1 MKTISINEAL
11 SKAFKRKTIARNDIE
26 NFRSCLYTYLTC
38 VDESGKEAKMEGY
51 QRDFMRNTFYRYYDV
66 TKPDDNNIDCAIRL
80 NRSADSPIAVIIE
93 NKAPENTKE
102 MITADDPNRKAMQEL
117 VYYFLI
123 ERIEKNNTDIRHLIA
138 TNMYEMF
145 IFDAALFEKL
155 FYDDNA
161 LCREFNDFRLKAKTG
176 KTTDEF
182 YAIASRYIDNVKD
195 KLVCVNVNL
204 NNYRNVAASRD
215 DKGLRKLA
223 PLFKL
228 LSDTYMLKLPVRND
242 YNTLDND
249 FYRELLYIIGLQ
261 EEKDKGKPVLK
272 KIDSKDTNTASLMD
286 LTMDF
291 VDKKLYNFQY
301 RNKYGETKDEQ
312 LFNISLELCTTWV
325 NRLLF
330 LRLLESQIVRYH
342 NSDEKY
348 RILGNSRIDS
358 FQTLNRLFFDVL
370 AVDYSKRKDTVK
382 NSSLN
387 IVPYLNSSLFE
398 LTYLENCIVT
408 ISALP
413 NNAMLPLAK
422 SSVLRKSD
430 SPYRKEGS
438 LPTLKYLLAF
448 LDSYRFAS
456 QEEGGIEDSN
466 ATLINASVLGLI
478 FEKINGHKDGAVFTP
493 SFITSAM
500 SRPAVEQTVVKKFN
514 DRYGWKCTNIK
525 SLVNRIDREFDH
537 GMTIAEAN
545 ETFNSIR
552 IADISVGSGHF
563 LVSVLGELIRL
574 KFILGILTDNEGVV
588 ISKREYDIDMVD
600 DELSVLNADG
610 SVFRYIPS
618 NPESQ
623 RIQEALFHEKQM
635 LIENCLFGV
644 DLNGNSVGI
653 CRLRLWIE
661 LLKNT
666 YYTKESN
673 YEHLRTLPNLD
684 INIKQGDSLLSKFST
699 DESLSNVL
707 RGTKITIGEY
717 KSLVSQYKAT
727 ADKEVKHDIDGKIKA
742 IKSHMNES
750 LSKQNKNY
758 RELAKNQLRMLDIQG
773 QITFFKQENTEE
785 ALLAIQKLEEE
796 LNKLSDEV
804 AKQRIK
810 MEDDLKKYEGSFEW
824 RFEFPEILDAQG
836 KYLGFDLIIGN
847 PPYIQLQENG
857 SFLANKYAGLDCYST
872 FKRSGDIYYLFIER
886 ACQLLAKNG
895 VLSLITSNK
904 WLKNKYGKNLRKFVD
919 CCLNPEVL
927 LDFGSNKVFEN
938 ADVLT
943 DILVATKSEDKH
955 ETLATTVPTVDYKAL
970 PQAMAKAF
978 KGAIPQ
984 PFRGGDAW
992 LIADSMVRQIMEKM
1006 ESVGEPLID
1015 KGYRLNRGI
1024 LTGRN
1029 NVFIV
1034 TTEQRNAILADCK
1047 DDEERQRAEKI
1058 FKKIIQ
1064 GEDIHRNQVDWAG
1077 MWLIYI
1083 PWHFPYQL
1091 DNTIIGASSKAEHAF
1106 ATNYPTL
1113 YTYLSNN
1120 KESLASRNKSETG
1133 IRYEWYALQ
1142 RWGAKYWEDFDEP
1155 KIVWGNLNLRA
1166 SYAMDT
1172 EKCIINA
1179 PANQI
1184 VPASKALLN
1193 LLNSRLADWYIKQLM
1208 VARNGGYYE
1217 YKPMFVGQLPLPDDI
1232 SVLENLSDEQQIDA
1246 EVFKMY
1252 GLDEEEIHAV
1262 APDITTAFN

>member
-1 MKTISINEAL
+1 MRTISINDAL
-11 SKAFKRKTIARNDIE
+11 TKAFKRKAVARDDIE
-26 NFRSCLYTYLTC
+26 NFRHQLYIYLTS
-38 VDESGKEAKMEGY
+38 VDESSKEAKMEGY
-51 QRDFMRNTFYRYYDV
+51 QRDFLRSTFYRYYDV

-80 NRSADSPIAVIIE
+80 NGSADAHVAVIIE
-93 NKAPENTKE
+93 NKAPENIKE
-102 MITADDPNRKAMQEL
+102 MVTADDPNRKAMQEL

-138 TNMYEMF
+138 TNMYELF
-145 IFDAALFEKL
+145 IFDASVFETL
-155 FYDDNA
+155 FYDDNS
-161 LCREFNDFRLKAKTG
+161 LCREFCDFRQKMKTG

-182 YAIASRYIDNVKD
+182 YAIASQYIDKVKD
-195 KLVCVNVNL
+195 KLACVHVCL
-204 NNYRNVAASRD
+204 NDYRNAAASRD
-215 DKGLRKLA
+215 DKGLKKLV

-228 LSDTYMLKLPVRND
+228 LSDTYMMKLPVRDD
-242 YNTLDND
+242 YNSLDKD

-261 EEKDKGKPVLK
+261 EIKDKGKPVLT
-272 KIDSKDTNTASLMD
+272 KIDSKDTNAASLMD

-301 RNKYGETKDEQ
+301 RSKYGETKDEQ

-342 NSDEKY
+342 NGDEKY

-370 AVDYSKRKDTVK
+370 AVDYAKRNDTVR
-382 NSSLN
+382 NSALN

-398 LTYLENCIVT
+398 LTFLENRIVT

-413 NNAMLPLAK
+413 NNAQLPLTK
-422 SSVLRKSD
+422 SSVLRNPD
-430 SPYRKEGS
+430 SPYRKENAM
-438 LPTLKYLLAF
+438 PTLRYLLAF

-456 QEEGGIEDSN
+456 EEEGGIEDSN
-466 ATLINASVLGLI
+466 APLINASVLGLI

-514 DRYGWKCTNIK
+514 DCYDWQCTDVK
-525 SLVNRIDREFDH
+525 SLVNRLDRAFDH
-537 GMTIAEAN
+537 GMTLTEAN
-545 ETFNSIR
+545 EAFNAIR

-574 KFILGILTDNEGVV
+574 KFILGILTDTEGIVV
-588 ISKREYDIDMVD
+588 SKRDYDIDMVD
-600 DELSVLNADG
+600 DELSVLHADG
-610 SVFRYIPS
+610 NMFRYLPG

-623 RIQEALFHEKQM
+623 RIQEALFHEKQR

-666 YYTKESN
+666 YYTKESQ

-699 DESLSNVL
+699 GESLSNVL
-707 RGTKITIGEY
+707 HGTRITISSY

-727 ADKEVKHDIDGKIKA
+727 ADKEVKHEIEGKIKA

-750 LSKQNKNY
+750 LSKSNPNY

-773 QITFFKQENTEE
+773 QIAFFQKENTKE
-785 ALLAIQKLEEE
+785 ALIAIRKLEKEQNDLAE
-796 LNKLSDEV
+796 KI

-810 MEDDLKKYEGSFEW
+810 TEDNKKKFEGSFEW

-836 KYLGFDLIIGN
+836 KFIGFDLIIGN
-847 PPYIQLQENG
+847 PPYIQLQENE
-857 SFLANKYAGLDCYST
+857 SFLANKYAGLDCYRT

-886 ACQLLAKNG
+886 AWQLLAKNG
-895 VLSLITSNK
+895 VMSLITSNK
-904 WLKNKYGKNLRKFVD
+904 WLKNKYGNNLREFVD
-919 CCLNPEVL
+919 SCLNPEVL

-943 DILVATKSEDKH
+943 DILVATKTENLH
-955 ETLATTVPTVDYKAL
+955 ETLAATVPTVDYKAL
-970 PQAMAKAF
+970 PKAMVEAL
-978 KGAIPQ
+978 KGAAPQ
-984 PFRGGDAW
+984 SFKGGDAW
-992 LIADSMVRQIMEKM
+992 LIANPMVKRIMEKM
-1006 ESVGEPLID
+1006 ETAGKPLID

-1029 NVFIV
+1029 DVFIV
-1034 TTEQRNAILADCK
+1034 STKQRNAILADCK
-1047 DDEERQRAEKI
+1047 DEEERRRTEKL
-1058 FKKIIQ
+1058 FKKILQ
-1064 GEDIHRNQVDWAG
+1064 GENIHRNKVEWG
-1077 MWLIYI
+1077 GYWLINTHNGLKEKKGLFGI
-1083 PWHFPYQL
+1083 EQEHLERIHIEEFPALEAYL
-1091 DNTIIGASSKAEHAF
+1091 DSHWDEIKSRSDKGDTPYNLRNCA
-1106 ATNYPTL
+1106 
-1113 YTYLSNN
+1113 YL
-1120 KESLASRNKSETG
+1120 L
-1133 IRYEWYALQ
+1133 
-1142 RWGAKYWEDFDEP
+1142 DFDKP
-1155 KIVWGNLNLRA
+1155 KIVWGNLNLSA
-1166 SYAMDT
+1166 SYAWAG
-1172 EKCIINA
+1172 EEYVVNA

-1184 VPASKALLN
+1184 VPASKALLH
-1193 LLNSRLADWYIKQLM
+1193 LLNSRLADWYVKQLM

-1217 YKPMFVGQLPLPDDI
+1217 YKPMFVGRLPVPDDI
-1232 SVLENLSDEQQIDA
+1232 SMLEDLTDERQIDA
-1246 EVFKMY
+1246 AVCKLY
-1252 GLDEEEIHAV
+1252 GLDDEEAIKLGVRSEK
-1262 APDITTAFN
+1262 

>member
-1 MKTISINEAL
+1 MRTISINEAL
-11 SKAFKRKTIARNDIE
+11 SKAFKRKAVARDDIE
-26 NFRSCLYTYLTC
+26 NFRHQLYIYLTS

-51 QRDFMRNTFYRYYDV
+51 QRDFLRSTFYRYYDV

-80 NRSADSPIAVIIE
+80 NGSADSPVAVIIE

-138 TNMYEMF
+138 TNMYELF
-145 IFDAALFEKL
+145 IFDASIFETL
-155 FYDDNA
+155 FYDDNS
-161 LCREFNDFRLKAKTG
+161 LCREFCDFRQKMKTG

-182 YAIASRYIDNVKD
+182 YAIASQYIDKVKD
-195 KLVCVNVNL
+195 KLACVHVCL
-204 NNYRNVAASRD
+204 NDYRNAAASRD
-215 DKGLRKLA
+215 DKGLKKLV

-228 LSDTYMLKLPVRND
+228 VSNTYMMKLPVRDD
-242 YNTLDND
+242 YNTLDKD

-261 EEKDKGKPVLK
+261 EVKDKGKPVLT

-286 LTMDF
+286 LTLDF

-301 RNKYGETKDEQ
+301 RSKYGETKDEQ
-312 LFNISLELCTTWV
+312 LFNISLELCTTWI

-342 NSDEKY
+342 NGDEKY

-370 AVDYSKRKDTVK
+370 AVDYAKRNDAVR
-382 NSSLN
+382 NSALN

-398 LTYLENCIVT
+398 LTFLENRIVT

-413 NNAMLPLAK
+413 NNAQLPLAK
-422 SSVLRKSD
+422 GSVLHNPN
-430 SPYRKEGS
+430 SPYRKEDAM
-438 LPTLKYLLAF
+438 PTLRYLLAF
-448 LDSYRFAS
+448 LDCYRFAS
-456 QEEGGIEDSN
+456 EEEGGIEDSN
-466 ATLINASVLGLI
+466 APLINASVLGLI

-514 DRYGWKCTNIK
+514 DRYGWQCTDVK
-525 SLVNRIDREFDH
+525 SLVNRLDRAFDH
-537 GMTIAEAN
+537 GMTLTEAN
-545 ETFNSIR
+545 ETFNAIR

-574 KFILGILTDNEGVV
+574 KFILGILTDTEGIVV
-588 ISKREYDIDMVD
+588 SKRDYDIDMVN
-600 DELSVLNADG
+600 DELSVLHADG
-610 SVFRYIPS
+610 SVFRYFPGS
-618 NPESQ
+618 PESQ
-623 RIQEALFHEKQM
+623 RIQEALFHEKQR

-666 YYTKESN
+666 YYTKESR

-684 INIKQGDSLLSKFST
+684 INIKQGDSLLNKFST
-699 DESLSNVL
+699 GESLSNVL
-707 RGTKITIGEY
+707 HGTRITISSY

-727 ADKEVKHDIDGKIKA
+727 ADKEVKHEIEGKIKA

-750 LSKQNKNY
+750 LSKSNPNY

-773 QITFFKQENTEE
+773 QIAFFQKENTKE
-785 ALLAIQKLEEE
+785 ALLAIRKLEKEIRS
-796 LNKLSDEV
+796 LADKV
-804 AKQRIK
+804 AKQRIRIEADK
-810 MEDDLKKYEGSFEW
+810 KKYEGSFEW

-836 KYLGFDLIIGN
+836 KFLGFDLIIGN
-847 PPYIQLQENG
+847 PPYIQLQENE
-857 SFLANKYAGLDCYST
+857 SFLANKYAGLGYYRT

-886 ACQLLAKNG
+886 AWQLLAKNG
-895 VLSLITSNK
+895 VMSLITSNK
-904 WLKNKYGKNLRKFVD
+904 WLKNKYGNNLREFVD
-919 CCLNPEVL
+919 SCLNPEVL

-943 DILVATKSEDKH
+943 DILVATKTENLH
-955 ETLATTVPTVDYKAL
+955 ETLAATVPTVDYKTL
-970 PQAMAKAF
+970 PKAMAEALRGAESQSF
-978 KGAIPQ
+978 K
-984 PFRGGDAW
+984 GGDAW
-992 LIADSMVRQIMEKM
+992 LIADPMVKRIMDKM
-1006 ESVGEPLID
+1006 ETAGKPLID

-1029 NVFIV
+1029 DVFIV
-1034 TTEQRNAILADCK
+1034 STEQRNAILGDCK
-1047 DDEERQRAEKI
+1047 DEEERRRTEKL
-1058 FKKIIQ
+1058 FKKILQ
-1064 GEDIHRNQVDWAG
+1064 GENIHRNKVEWG
-1077 MWLIYI
+1077 GYWLINTHNGLKEKKGLFGI
-1083 PWHFPYQL
+1083 EQEHLERIHIEEFPALEAYL
-1091 DNTIIGASSKAEHAF
+1091 DSHWDEIKSRSDKGDTPYNLRNCA
-1106 ATNYPTL
+1106 
-1113 YTYLSNN
+1113 YL
-1120 KESLASRNKSETG
+1120 L
-1133 IRYEWYALQ
+1133 
-1142 RWGAKYWEDFDEP
+1142 DFDKQ
-1155 KIVWGNLNLRA
+1155 KIVWGNLNLSA
-1166 SYAMDT
+1166 SYAWAG
-1172 EKCIINA
+1172 EEYVVNA

-1193 LLNSRLADWYIKQLM
+1193 LLNSRLADWYVKQLM

-1217 YKPMFVGQLPLPDDI
+1217 YKPMFVGRLPVPDDI
-1232 SVLENLSDEQQIDA
+1232 SMLEDLTDERQIDA
-1246 EVFKMY
+1246 AVCKMY
-1252 GLDEEEIHAV
+1252 GLDDEEAIKLGV
-1262 APDITTAFN
+1262 RSKK